1 MNYAD
6 IKRCDVANGLGV
18 RTSLFVSGCTHHCKG
33 CFNSETWDF
42 HYGNP
47 FTDAQIDEIIEN
59 LKPSH
64 IAGLTVLGGEPFEP
78 QNQPEVLKTVKKVKE
93 TYPEKDI
100 WVYSGYLFD
109 KDILDRMCKESD
121 ITKELLNYIDVL
133 VDGEFVEEKKN
144 LKLVFRGSENQ
155 RIIKVP
161 ESLKAGKIILWEHEY
176 GKEEENE

>member
-42 HYGNP
+42 QYGNP
-47 FTDAQIDEIIEN
+47 FTDAQIEEILEN

-78 QNQPEVLKTVKKVKE
+78 QNQPDVLKTVKRVKE
-93 TYPEKDI
+93 VYPDKDI

-109 KDILDRMCKESD
+109 RDILGKMCKESD
-121 ITKELLNYIDVL
+121 VTKELITYIDVL
-133 VDGEFVEEKKN
+133 VDGEFIEEKKN

-161 ESLKAGKIILWEHEY
+161 ESLAKGEIVLWEHEY
-176 GKEEENE
+176 GKQE

>member
-42 HYGNP
+42 QYGNP
-47 FTDAQIDEIIEN
+47 FTDAQIEEILEN

-78 QNQPEVLKTVKKVKE
+78 QNQPDVLRTVKRVKE
-93 TYPEKDI
+93 VYPDKDI

-109 KDILDRMCKESD
+109 RDILGKMCKESD
-121 ITKELLNYIDVL
+121 VTKELITYIDVL
-133 VDGEFVEEKKN
+133 VDGEFIEEKKN

-161 ESLKAGKIILWEHEY
+161 ESLATGEIVLWEHEY
-176 GKEEENE
+176 GKQE

>member
-42 HYGNP
+42 QYGNP
-47 FTDAQIDEIIEN
+47 FTDAQIEEILEN

-78 QNQPEVLKTVKKVKE
+78 QNQPDVLKTVKRVKE
-93 TYPEKDI
+93 VYPDKDI

-109 KDILDRMCKESD
+109 RDILGKMCKESD
-121 ITKELLNYIDVL
+121 VTKELITYIDVL
-133 VDGEFVEEKKN
+133 VDGEFIEEKKN

-161 ESLKAGKIILWEHEY
+161 ESLATGEIVLWEHEY
-176 GKEEENE
+176 GKQE

>member
-42 HYGNP
+42 QYGNP
-47 FTDAQIDEIIEN
+47 FTDAQIEEILEN

-78 QNQPEVLKTVKKVKE
+78 QNQPDGLRTVKRGNEV
-93 TYPEKDI
+93 YPD
-100 WVYSGYLFD
+100 
-109 KDILDRMCKESD
+109 
-121 ITKELLNYIDVL
+121 
-133 VDGEFVEEKKN
+133 
-144 LKLVFRGSENQ
+144 
-155 RIIKVP
+155 
-161 ESLKAGKIILWEHEY
+161 
-176 GKEEENE
+176 